1 VNAARLKREKRRV
14 RRRVLALRDA
24 VPPERRASAG
34 EAIAD
39 RFLAL
44 PEVERARCV
53 MLFWSFG
60 SEVPTAGIV
69 GRLQARDVL
78 VALPRIEGL
87 DVVPVAYA
95 PGDPTRA
102 TPFGAMEPTAGEV
115 IDPRRLEVVAVPGVA
130 FDRRGRRIGYGG
142 GFYDRFLR
150 TTPALPVGLAFA
162 LQVLDEDLPAGHVDL
177 PVAAIVTEAE
187 TIRAPDLNSRSTS

>member
-24 VPPERRASAG
+24 VREERRVAAA

-44 PEVERARCV
+44 PEVGRARCV

-60 SEVPTAGIV
+60 SEVLTAGIV
-69 GRLQARDVL
+69 ERLHRRDVL
-78 VALPRIEGL
+78 VTLPRIEGPDL
-87 DVVPVAYA
+87 VPVAYA

-102 TPFGAMEPTAGEV
+102 TPFGAMEPSGPEV
-115 IDPRRLEVVAVPGVA
+115 VDPGRLEVVAVPGVA

-150 TTPALPVGLAFA
+150 TTPAVPIGLAFA

-177 PVAAIVTEAE
+177 PVAAIVTEVE

>member
-1 VNAARLKREKRRV
+1 VSAAGLKREKRRV

-24 VPPERRASAG
+24 MPVERRAVAG
-34 EAIAD
+34 DAIAD

-44 PEVERARCV
+44 PEVVRAGSV

-60 SEVPTAGIV
+60 SEVPTAGLV
-69 GRLQARDVL
+69 ERLHDRGVL
-78 VALPRIEGL
+78 VALPRIEGA

-102 TPFGAMEPTAGEV
+102 TPFGAREPAGGEALE
-115 IDPRRLEVVAVPGVA
+115 PERLEVVAVPGVA

-150 TTPALPVGLAFA
+150 TTPAVRIGLAFA
-162 LQVLDEDLPAGHVDL
+162 LQVLDEDLPAGHMDL
-177 PVAAIVTEAE
+177 PVAVIVTEAE
-187 TIRAPDLNSRSTS
+187 TIRARDLNSRSTS